1 MFYQSITC
9 LILLLFSVFCN
20 AIIISPTVF
29 ELNTDRNTTSQI
41 IVTNNSTEKMPL
53 EVSIHQLVFKK
64 NGQYETKALNSD
76 ALLVFPP
83 AAMLAPN
90 SKQVFRIQ
98 WLDPS
103 VQKTSSSYFIRF
115 TQAHLTGANGQSRA
129 LSVQQS
135 GVKIKVHYNALLHV
149 YSNNQQPD
157 VTLEVSDAGQLV
169 IRNTGERFTYS
180 RLLYF
185 EPLTAT
191 ENYSLQQQVGD
202 QFLPPFSTFTLR
214 SRKAIPVGKYHG
226 REQ

>member
-1 MFYQSITC
+1 MFYRSITY
-9 LILLLFSVFCN
+9 LALLLFSGFAN

-29 ELNTDRNTTSQI
+29 ELNTDSNTTSQI

-53 EVSIHQLVFKK
+53 EVSIHQLVFKQ
-64 NGQYETKALNSD
+64 NGQYKTKALNND

-83 AAMLAPN
+83 AAILAPN

-98 WLDPS
+98 WLEPS
-103 VQKTSSSYFIRF
+103 VQKASSSYFIRF
-115 TQAHLTGANGQSRA
+115 TQAHLANAGSHTVT
-129 LSVQQS
+129 LSGQQS

-180 RLLYF
+180 RRLYF

-202 QFLPPFSTFTLR
+202 HFLPPFSSFTLR

>member
-1 MFYQSITC
+1 M
-9 LILLLFSVFCN
+9 LLFSGFAN

-29 ELNTDRNTTSQI
+29 ELNTDSNTTSQI

-53 EVSIHQLVFKK
+53 EVSIHQLVFKQ
-64 NGQYETKALNSD
+64 NGQYKTKALNND

-83 AAMLAPN
+83 AAILAPN

-98 WLDPS
+98 WLEPS
-103 VQKTSSSYFIRF
+103 VQKASSSYFIRF
-115 TQAHLTGANGQSRA
+115 TQAHLANAGSHTVT
-129 LSVQQS
+129 LSGQQS

-180 RLLYF
+180 RRLYF

-202 QFLPPFSTFTLR
+202 HFLPPFSSFTLR

>member
-1 MFYQSITC
+1 MFYRSITY
-9 LILLLFSVFCN
+9 LALLLFSGFSD

-29 ELNTDRNTTSQI
+29 ELNTDSNTTSQI

-53 EVSIHQLVFKK
+53 EVSIHQLVFKQ
-64 NGQYETKALNSD
+64 NGQYKTKALNSD

-98 WLDPS
+98 WLEPS
-103 VQKTSSSYFIRF
+103 IQKTSSSYFIRF
-115 TQAHLTGANGQSRA
+115 TQAHLKNGDSHTVT
-129 LSVQQS
+129 LSGQQS

-180 RLLYF
+180 RRLYF

>member
-1 MFYQSITC
+1 MFYRSITY
-9 LILLLFSVFCN
+9 LALLLFSGFAN

-29 ELNTDRNTTSQI
+29 ELNTDSNTTSQI

-53 EVSIHQLVFKK
+53 EVSIHQLLFKQ
-64 NGQYETKALNSD
+64 NGQYKTKALNND

-83 AAMLAPN
+83 AAILAPN

-98 WLDPS
+98 WLEPS
-103 VQKTSSSYFIRF
+103 VQKASSSYFIRF
-115 TQAHLTGANGQSRA
+115 TQAHLANGDSHTVT
-129 LSVQQS
+129 LSGQQS

-180 RLLYF
+180 RRLYF

-214 SRKAIPVGKYHG
+214 SRKAIPVGKYNG

>member
-1 MFYQSITC
+1 MFYRSITY
-9 LILLLFSVFCN
+9 LALLLFSGFAN

-29 ELNTDRNTTSQI
+29 ELNTDSNTTSQI

-53 EVSIHQLVFKK
+53 EVSIHQLVFKQ
-64 NGQYETKALNSD
+64 NGQYKTKALNND

-83 AAMLAPN
+83 AAILAPN

-129 LSVQQS
+129 LPVQQS

-185 EPLTAT
+185 EPL
-191 ENYSLQQQVGD
+191 D
-202 QFLPPFSTFTLR
+202 
-214 SRKAIPVGKYHG
+214 RKSVV
-226 REQ
+226 

>member
-1 MFYQSITC
+1 MFYPSITY
-9 LILLLFSVFCN
+9 LALLLFSGFAN

-29 ELNTDRNTTSQI
+29 ELNTDSNTTSQI

-53 EVSIHQLVFKK
+53 EVSIHQLLFKQ
-64 NGQYETKALNSD
+64 NGQYKTKALNTD

-98 WLDPS
+98 WLEPS
-103 VQKTSSSYFIRF
+103 VQKASSSYFIRF

-129 LSVQQS
+129 LPMQQS
-135 GVKIKVHYNALLHV
+135 GVEIKVHYNALLHV